1 MTRISLRLSRLATLI
16 VLSACGTEYRQS
28 SLSPT
33 TDFAETIHGLYTSV
47 FWWSVLILAVVWVV
61 LGYVLVRYRA
71 RPGAPLPKQ
80 THGHLGLE
88 VAWTLGPALIV
99 VAIAVPTIQA
109 VFETQRGDPE
119 NAYIVEVV
127 GHQFWWEFRY
137 PEGVVTA
144 NELHLPVGRPV
155 SLRLHSADVIHS
167 FWVPQL
173 GGKRDLNPL
182 VQRPD
187 GEMPRYNWL
196 HFTILEPGVYLGQCA
211 EFCGLSHSLMGTR
224 VIARPEAE
232 FQEWLAA
239 WNGGSA
245 ADTTAAPPAAAA
257 APVEPP
263 PSPPDTAPTG
273 VPQTSA
279 ATPPPGTG
287 GPVTADPPDTA
298 TAPAA
303 GAPGPAS
310 PQDAAEQ
317 GEEIFHRSTCIA
329 CHAIQGT
336 MAQGVLGPNLTLFG
350 RRTTL
355 GAGWLENDEDNLV
368 RWIVSPGSIKP
379 GVLMPGTGE
388 PGGNWPATGL
398 SEEQVRQ
405 VAAYL
410 LSLR

>member
-1 MTRISLRLSRLATLI
+1 MTRIFLRLSRLVTPL
-16 VLSACGTEYRQS
+16 VLSACATDYRQS
-28 SLSPT
+28 SLNPT

-47 FWWSVLILAVVWVV
+47 FWWSVLILAVVWIV
-61 LGYVLVRYRA
+61 LGYVLVRFRA
-71 RPGAPLPKQ
+71 RPDAPLPKQ

-127 GHQFWWEFRY
+127 GHQYWWEFRY
-137 PEGVVTA
+137 PDNGVVTA

-155 SLRLHSADVIHS
+155 SLRMHSADVIHS

-182 VQRPD
+182 VQRPE

-224 VIARPEAE
+224 VVAESEDE
-232 FQEWLAA
+232 FQAWLAA
-239 WNGGSA
+239 WNGGTQP
-245 ADTTAAPPAAAA
+245 ADTTAEA
-257 APVEPP
+257 AP
-263 PSPPDTAPTG
+263 
-273 VPQTSA
+273 
-279 ATPPPGTG
+279 
-287 GPVTADPPDTA
+287 
-298 TAPAA
+298 
-303 GAPGPAS
+303 
-310 PQDAAEQ
+310 PQDAVAL
-317 GEEIFHRSTCIA
+317 GRDVFHRSTCIA

-336 MAQGVLGPNLTLFG
+336 DAQGVLGPNLTLFG
-350 RRTTL
+350 RRGTL
-355 GAGWLENDEDNLV
+355 GAGWLENNEDNLV
-368 RWIVSPGSIKP
+368 RWILSPSSVKP
-379 GVLMPGTGE
+379 GVRMPGVAE